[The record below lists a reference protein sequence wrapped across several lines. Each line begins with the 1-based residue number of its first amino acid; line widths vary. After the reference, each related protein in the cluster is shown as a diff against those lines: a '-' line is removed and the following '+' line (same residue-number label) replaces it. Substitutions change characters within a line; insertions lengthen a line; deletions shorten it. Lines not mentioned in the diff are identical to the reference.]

1 MRSRG
6 FLMKVL
12 LTGAGGPAGRA
23 LYPQLIAKGVR
34 VTRVDMVPGIG
45 VGQVPAARDPL
56 FLKAISQI
64 IASEGIDAIIPTV
77 QEELPVFARAILPI
91 PVLISSPDAVDT
103 ADDKWLTYHVLNR
116 AGVATPISSTPES
129 INTEILE
136 IMGERVISKPRMGRG
151 GRGVTV
157 HENPHSWELAELPEG
172 IIIQEFA
179 GGVEYAPNV
188 FISPNRTECVVL
200 QKTELAHG
208 IHGNAVST
216 EVVDDQEI
224 ADLAIKA
231 AKTLGIFGPA
241 DVDIRRKDNGEPVVL
256 EINARFGANSMKA
269 PIILEAALESY
280 RDALP
285 HLGVNREVIV

>member
-1 MRSRG
+1 
-6 FLMKVL
+6 MKVL

>member
-1 MRSRG
+1 
-6 FLMKVL
+6 MKVL

-116 AGVATPISSTPES
+116 AGLATPISSTPES

-157 HENPHSWELAELPEG
+157 HENPHPWELAELPEG

>member
-1 MRSRG
+1 MR
-6 FLMKVL
+6 
-12 LTGAGGPAGRA
+12 
-23 LYPQLIAKGVR
+23 
-34 VTRVDMVPGIG
+34 
-45 VGQVPAARDPL
+45 
-56 FLKAISQI
+56 
-64 IASEGIDAIIPTV
+64 IPTV

>member
-1 MRSRG
+1 
-6 FLMKVL
+6 MKVL

-116 AGVATPISSTPES
+116 AGLATPISSTPES

>member
-1 MRSRG
+1 
-6 FLMKVL
+6 MKVI

-45 VGQVPAARDPL
+45 VGQVPAARDLL
-56 FLKAISQI
+56 FLKVISQI

-91 PVLISSPDAVDT
+91 PVLVSSPDAVDT

-157 HENPHSWELAELPEG
+157 HENPHPWELAELPEG
-172 IIIQEFA
+172 TIIQEFA

-280 RDALP
+280 CDALP

>member
-1 MRSRG
+1 
-6 FLMKVL
+6 MKVL

-280 RDALP
+280 LDALP

>member
-1 MRSRG
+1 
-6 FLMKVL
+6 MKVL

-172 IIIQEFA
+172 TIIQEFA

>member
-1 MRSRG
+1 
-6 FLMKVL
+6 MKVL

-136 IMGERVISKPRMGRG
+136 IMGERVFSKPRMGRG

-280 RDALP
+280 LDALP

>member
-1 MRSRG
+1 
-6 FLMKVL
+6 MKVL

-136 IMGERVISKPRMGRG
+136 TMGERVISKPRMGRG

-172 IIIQEFA
+172 TIIQEFA

>member
-1 MRSRG
+1 
-6 FLMKVL
+6 MKVL

-157 HENPHSWELAELPEG
+157 HENPHPWELAELPEG